1 MVRTEKSAGQP
12 FLKIYG
18 LSMNAD
24 VIQINM

>member
-1 MVRTEKSAGQP
+1 MVRTEKSAEQP